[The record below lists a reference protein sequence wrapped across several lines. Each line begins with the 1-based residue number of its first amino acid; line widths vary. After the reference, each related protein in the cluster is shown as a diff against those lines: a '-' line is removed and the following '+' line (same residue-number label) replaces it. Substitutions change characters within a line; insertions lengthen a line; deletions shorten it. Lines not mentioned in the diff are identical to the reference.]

1 MRLLPFLDIPV
12 IEDSAPADRLSE
24 LVKWAD
30 GDKTKLSAAFLAFEN
45 EGENVE
51 DYLFQIGFIKDD
63 CLVTNKETIEHAA
76 QICVEYKKWKEYM
89 KILYEVRA
97 HLELYFSKIGSVPPW
112 GSVEYNRLR
121 AEGYTPRILEGPHK
135 VGKLKPNQKRK
146 VIIGPSKELVF
157 GPLLN

>member
-12 IEDSAPADRLSE
+12 VDGPLPADRLE
-24 LVKWAD
+24 QLVRWAD

-51 DYLFQIGFIKDD
+51 DYLFQIGFIRNE
-63 CLVTNKETIEHAA
+63 CLVTNKELVEDAGMA
-76 QICVEYKKWKEYM
+76 CVKYKQWKEYM

-97 HLELYFSKIGSVPPW
+97 HLELYFRKVESVPPW
-112 GSVEYNRLR
+112 GSVEYNRLL
-121 AEGYTPRILEGPHK
+121 AEGYTPRILTGPHK

-146 VIIGPSKELVF
+146 VIISPSREIVF
-157 GPLLN
+157 GPLLK